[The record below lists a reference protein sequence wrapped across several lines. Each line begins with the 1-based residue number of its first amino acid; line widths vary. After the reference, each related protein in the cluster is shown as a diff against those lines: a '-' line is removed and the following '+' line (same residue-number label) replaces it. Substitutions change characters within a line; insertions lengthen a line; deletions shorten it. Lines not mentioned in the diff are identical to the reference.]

1 MYYVDRETKS
11 KPVSL
16 LEGFLITPGTIDCSF
31 EEGNLMVDAMPA
43 SSKDPNKAEH
53 YVKLLSVK
61 GKETRKSY
69 PLE

>member
-43 SSKDPNKAEH
+43 SFKDPNKAEH